1 MFAASFPP
9 GTPGDQWISDKSK
22 RENREIRDFSI
33 KSLRKSPGRGPRK
46 GCGPG
51 AARDQ
56 SRNGPGQRREA
67 YEMDAAGRRPTRPA
81 RERGDGGGL
90 GGTGGVK
97 KYFPRSFHEQY
108 FSRKIIFREKMIF
121 PRKKHFF
128 EGKMFFREK
137 ILFGLPLL
145 PSASGF
151 ALQNGRGAMNE
162 MVVGLRCT

>member
-1 MFAASFPP
+1 MS
-9 GTPGDQWISDKSK
+9 GKSK
-22 RENREIRDFSI
+22 RENKEIRDFSI

-51 AARDQ
+51 AARGQ
-56 SRNGPGQRREA
+56 SRNGSGQRRKA

-81 RERGDGGGL
+81 RERGGGGGL
-90 GGTGGVK
+90 GGRGGSK
-97 KYFPRSFHEQY
+97 NIFREIFMKNI
-108 FSRKIIFREKMIF
+108 FSRKDYFPAKQLFFREKAILL
-121 PRKKHFF
+121 